1 MASEMFQSSSKQT
14 VEIILDPEVLGAMC
28 RRGRRRLRDLNASS
42 EADLRLDRVRGV
54 LQVTGSPH
62 AIEDIRRQLE
72 SVVGPCMAVT
82 CAVWSELM
90 RERSNPDTTKS
101 VVAKI
106 QEVSGCRVHIER
118 TSKEIRLFGPND
130 AVPVAQQLLDQLDG
144 LCIEE
149 TVDMNC
155 PKYLDVE
162 MLHAFAHEFGVAL
175 QVEEKQVIVLGI
187 SGAVKAAAQ
196 ELRDYDSDQRQCGLG
211 LHAGKPSEIACA
223 AVFDA
228 ISNLGAD
235 VTMLALKPKVAM
247 LKPKQTSKLS
257 CNSTTADS
265 LPPMANESSSS
276 DTQMKAGRA
285 QRHTK
290 EDANKQCPFSPCA
303 MCGDCGAFCVQCGM
317 AATKKLDPALGAC
330 MSCGAANFC
339 TYCGEPTQKTKLKN
353 KAASQQSFPQT
364 SAMPCGNQSVMMPS
378 QYFPNQAAMPCGNQN
393 VMMPGSPMIVPEG
406 MMAVYVPSGMVPY
419 QQPMMGSQANVM
431 QACMVP
437 MAFASAGY
445 DVCC

>member
-196 ELRDYDSDQRQCGLG
+196 ELRDYDSDQREIGLG
-211 LHAGKPSEIACA
+211 LHVGKPSEIACA

-419 QQPMMGSQANVM
+419 QQPMMGTQANVM